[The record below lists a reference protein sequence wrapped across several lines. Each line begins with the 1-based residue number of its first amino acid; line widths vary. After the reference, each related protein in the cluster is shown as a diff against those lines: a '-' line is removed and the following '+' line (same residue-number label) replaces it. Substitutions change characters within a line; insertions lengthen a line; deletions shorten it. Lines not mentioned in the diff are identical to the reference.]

1 MKTIFLFW
9 VAALATGACGS
20 TSEATETAS
29 TTTLTADKSSCI
41 LAHQTKLDQLLPLAA
56 IQKHYSGDLS
66 KAKKNY
72 NVRPT
77 AKRHDMDTYEYTWP
91 GNRKRKMKMM
101 GREIEYDVSN
111 RIGLTWVGNDMF
123 MIARKG
129 SPADNFRFY
138 YRNMSAQEKAEAFR
152 KAGERM
158 EQQGY
163 DKKQTET
170 AVNMGKDLSKEDIM
184 FRAVDGVGDAAAW
197 RIKEKSLIV
206 LTGKI
211 TFQVIAD
218 ISENDDTNIALAK
231 KLAAE
236 VMATCN

>member
-1 MKTIFLFW
+1 MKTFFLLW
-9 VAALATGACGS
+9 IAALASGACGS
-20 TSEATETAS
+20 ATEATDAAATTAGN
-29 TTTLTADKSSCI
+29 ADKSSCI
-41 LAHQTKLDQLLPLAA
+41 LAHQTKLDQLLPLAS
-56 IQKHYSGDLS
+56 IQKHYTGDLS
-66 KAKKNY
+66 KAEKKY
-72 NVRPT
+72 AVRPG
-77 AKRHDMDTYEYTWP
+77 AKRHDMDTYEYIWP

-123 MIARKG
+123 MMARKG
-129 SPADNFRFY
+129 TPVENFRFF
-138 YRNMSAQEKAEAFR
+138 YRNMSAQEKNEAFR

-170 AVNMGKDLSKEDIM
+170 AVNMGKELSKEELMYKSVEGI
-184 FRAVDGVGDAAAW
+184 GDAAAW

-206 LTGKI
+206 LTGKT

-218 ISENDDTNIALAK
+218 ISENDDQNIALAK

-236 VMATCN
+236 VLNTCK